1 MYLYDLKI
9 SRAFRGT
16 GAGRALLEKAAE
28 VARGKGYRGIYTQ
41 GQDNNLGACLF
52 YLKCGFAIGGLDT
65 RVYTGTSQ
73 EGKRDIIFY
82 LDR

>member
-1 MYLYDLKI
+1 MA
-9 SRAFRGT
+9 S
-16 GAGRALLEKAAE
+16 
-28 VARGKGYRGIYTQ
+28 GKGYRGIYTQ

>member
-1 MYLYDLKI
+1 MTLFPYTTL
-9 SRAFRGT
+9 FRS
-16 GAGRALLEKAAE
+16 
-28 VARGKGYRGIYTQ
+28 
-41 GQDNNLGACLF
+41 

-82 LDR
+82 LDI